1 MPPTRYSAP
10 ALASPDPTH
19 PSHASAHH
27 GTALLILLTPRRR
40 LITPR
45 MQTLTTAPPI
55 SANQVQRAWPLDP
68 QTFQAQRAACEA
80 IARAAH
86 LKGAPKPAPL
96 QLPQGSGAGGTAAG
110 ATAAA
115 SESISDAS
123 TETSTPMTAGLAA
136 CVLTEAEVLEA
147 LEGSLIATDDPRLHP
162 SSGACGSR
170 ALTDC
175 H

>member
-1 MPPTRYSAP
+1 
-10 ALASPDPTH
+10 
-19 PSHASAHH
+19 
-27 GTALLILLTPRRR
+27 
-40 LITPR
+40 

-80 IARAAH
+80 IALAAH

-123 TETSTPMTAGLAA
+123 TETTTPMTAGLAA

-147 LEGSLIATDDPRLHP
+147 LEGVGMGAAAAAWPALRRRLARGTLSAADDL
-162 SSGACGSR
+162 
-170 ALTDC
+170 
-175 H
+175 

>member
-1 MPPTRYSAP
+1 
-10 ALASPDPTH
+10 
-19 PSHASAHH
+19 
-27 GTALLILLTPRRR
+27 
-40 LITPR
+40 
-45 MQTLTTAPPI
+45 MQALTTAPPI

-80 IARAAH
+80 IALAAH

-96 QLPQGSGAGGTAAG
+96 QLPQASGAGGTAA

-115 SESISDAS
+115 TESISDAS

-147 LEGSLIATDDPRLHP
+147 LEGSLIATDDP
-162 SSGACGSR
+162 
-170 ALTDC
+170 
-175 H
+175 